1 MDSGA
6 LLVAGL
12 FGLLLL
18 TALVALRTVSAG
30 RIEVKL
36 TDAAIAAIPI
46 LLWLLGSGQV
56 TKLVVGAEGITVE
69 TTRMAIL
76 EAADRPIENQV
87 APLPVAPVTIAAK
100 GSIFEIPALVA
111 SGIAALEFQLGMGG
125 YAPDVI
131 REYFAALTMTPA
143 FRYVVITNRDGSLF
157 GIMDAHRLAAGL
169 GSGSGRAS
177 WNSFADLLNRNDPKA
192 LAELGKNYGFVAAE
206 SAVGQMADKRMV
218 LEQMEASNA
227 DWLPVVDNAK
237 KFVGIVDRSRV
248 VASLILEVDTRLRN
262 S

>member
-6 LLVAGL
+6 LLVAGF

-111 SGIAALEFQLGMGG
+111 SGIAALEFQLGEFATVIGAGG
-125 YAPDVI
+125 GSKPGV
-131 REYFAALTMTPA
+131 RPA
-143 FRYVVITNRDGSLF
+143 TDG
-157 GIMDAHRLAAGL
+157 
-169 GSGSGRAS
+169 
-177 WNSFADLLNRNDPKA
+177 
-192 LAELGKNYGFVAAE
+192 
-206 SAVGQMADKRMV
+206 
-218 LEQMEASNA
+218 
-227 DWLPVVDNAK
+227 WLPGWPP
-237 KFVGIVDRSRV
+237 VGVTGIASPASR
-248 VASLILEVDTRLRN
+248 
-262 S
+262 